1 MSLGPPLTPLIMAGF
16 GTTVAPGGA
25 GGVDDGALT
34 GEGVDDFVDIA
45 AVLGTWMIRG
55 PPTVAA
61 VVTTTGRATAG
72 TIVVAAAA
80 VVVVVVVVVV

>member
-34 GEGVDDFVDIA
+34 GVGVDDFVDMT
-45 AVLGTWMIRG
+45 AVLGTWIIRG

-72 TIVVAAAA
+72 TTVVVVVAAAA
-80 VVVVVVVVVV
+80 VVVVV